1 MGSGKEVLR
10 CRGLTH
16 SIAFDEE
23 RIVLRNLVS
32 WGPRSVELPVKQVE
46 AVVVQRKSVMP
57 FAAGAILAAIATVV
71 LRLGLVGPQLNQTGF
86 TDSLAE
92 ATWALVFLMLIPTL
106 TRAIF
111 VNVLI
116 TTQSGVESWRVRY
129 VPAAAGRRLARRFHT
144 VSMVN

>member
-1 MGSGKEVLR
+1 MRAGKEVLR

-16 SIAFDEE
+16 SIALDEE
-23 RIVLRNLVS
+23 RIVLRSLVS
-32 WGPRSVELPVKQVE
+32 WGPRSVKLPVKQVE
-46 AVVVQRKSVMP
+46 AVVVERKSVMP
-57 FAAGAILAAIATVV
+57 FAAGAIFAGVATAI
-71 LRLGLVGPQLNQTGF
+71 LRLGLIEPQLNPTGF
-86 TDSLAE
+86 TGSLAE
-92 ATWALVFLMLIPTL
+92 ATLALVFLMLIPAL